1 MAKLGIYLDVRKIS
15 SAGAQLKIRLSFRN
29 STAYYPLGISID
41 PEYWDIKTQKVVRH
55 PQRIML
61 NSMLSVKLSEWERA
75 LIEKTQ
81 SGEARLAKDANDLM
95 GILLMEIFPEPVTKI
110 PRFLPRYIGYMNTRN
125 TEGTRG
131 VYAQTLSR
139 MEDFD
144 PDLSIRTFDDINVAW
159 LRDFERFL
167 SKTSKSANARA
178 IHLRNIRA
186 VFNDALNDEVTTSYP
201 FRKFQI
207 KLTPTRKRSL
217 TAEQLRRLRDY
228 PCEEFLEI
236 YRDMFMLC
244 FYLIGINAVDLLNAT
259 KEAVNNGRLEYIRAK
274 TGKMY
279 SIKIEPEAR
288 LLLTKY
294 RGDKHLVRILDEVKS
309 YQDWLRRMD
318 RSLKKIGE
326 TRRVGRGGKKHIVSA
341 FPDISQY
348 WCRHT
353 WATIA
358 ADLDIPKETIAA
370 ALGHGG
376 NSVTDIYI
384 NFDRKKID
392 EANRKVLDYIKG
404 EGEPQPSLSH
414 RSK

>member
-1 MAKLGIYLDVRKIS
+1 MAKFSIYLDRRGYDEGEAPLRLRIS
-15 SAGAQLKIRLSFRN
+15 HRN
-29 STAYYPLGISID
+29 TAAMYSLGISIE
-41 PEYWDIKTQKVVRH
+41 PQYWDEKTRKVVGH
-55 PQRIML
+55 PKAKMY
-61 NSMLSVKLSEWERA
+61 NSLITARLAEWETCMIGLER
-75 LIEKTQ
+75 
-81 SGEARLAKDANDLM
+81 SGEARLARTAAELKDLM
-95 GILLMEIFPEPVTKI
+95 LRELSPASVMKSPSFLS
-110 PRFLPRYIGYMNTRN
+110 RFIDYKNSRRA
-125 TEGTRG
+125 EGTRG

-139 MEDFD
+139 MEAFD

-167 SKTSKSANARA
+167 AKTSRSANARA

-186 VFNDALNDEVTTSYP
+186 VFNDALNDEVTTAYP

-259 KEAVNNGRLEYIRAK
+259 REAVNNGRLEYIRAK

-392 EANRKVLDYIKG
+392 EANRKVLDYINGIGK
-404 EGEPQPSLSH
+404 ESL
-414 RSK
+414 